1 MLEINKYCSISEGN
15 IVDNFINSIH
25 TEIRYLLVEG
35 YQVKELLK
43 ENSMLDEEENDSVD
57 PM

>member
-1 MLEINKYCSISEGN
+1 
-15 IVDNFINSIH
+15 VDNLINRIH

-35 YQVKELLK
+35 YQVKEVLK
-43 ENSMLDEEENDSVD
+43 ENSMLEEEEMDSVD